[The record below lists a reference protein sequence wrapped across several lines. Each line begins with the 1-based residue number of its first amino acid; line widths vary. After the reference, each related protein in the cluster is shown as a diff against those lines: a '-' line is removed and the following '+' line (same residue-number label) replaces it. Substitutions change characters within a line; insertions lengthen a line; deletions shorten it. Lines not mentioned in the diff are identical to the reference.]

1 MSRPRSRQHFFVVHI
16 NSWQQTCAATQ
27 TPNHSINDVFRCNM
41 TSKWN
46 PIFRLLETM
55 LLISWRTH
63 SFTYKMWFDH
73 EVNAQ
78 THRKRAQK
86 GTAHIF
92 KYYIHIDS
100 EKKNVMMRSSL
111 YIPIAFVIS
120 HKWYCLSC
128 PRQIFSAMLFPSLSL
143 RLYLMAV
150 RILCSYIVTLHSEW
164 YIPVIQDNQRTF
176 TLSVNSHS
184 IAMSYC

>member
-1 MSRPRSRQHFFVVHI
+1 
-16 NSWQQTCAATQ
+16 
-27 TPNHSINDVFRCNM
+27 M

-120 HKWYCLSC
+120 HKWYCLLS
-128 PRQIFSAMLFPSLSL
+128 PTNIFCYALPISFAPSLSDGRAHFMQL
-143 RLYLMAV
+143 HCYIAFGMVHTSDTRQPANIYL
-150 RILCSYIVTLHSEW
+150 ICE
-164 YIPVIQDNQRTF
+164 F
-176 TLSVNSHS
+176 TLYRYVLLLNVFILPYISVDS
-184 IAMSYC
+184 IQFVCFHFSSASSPICCDP